1 MGRTIVLIGLGGFV
15 GSVLRYLLSVFIAK
29 AFPVSFPLGTMVVN
43 VLGCL
48 LIGVFCGLLERGGA
62 FTASLGLLL
71 ITGFCGGFTTFSTFS
86 FESVT
91 LLKAGAYGLFILY
104 ALGSVM
110 TGLLAVWA
118 GLALTKG

>member
-1 MGRTIVLIGLGGFV
+1 MLIGLGGFV